1 MSAVPSRTAIVTG
14 GARGI
19 GAGIVA
25 RLARNGMSV
34 AAIDLDV
41 DALADSLERLR
52 AGGAKA
58 IALKADVTDECAA
71 RNAVSEVA
79 QRLGPPVILVNN
91 AGVARDVDLEIMAI
105 EDWDAVHRVHLRGA
119 FLMTQAAIPF
129 MRAEKWGRI
138 IQISSISAQGHAGRA
153 NYCAAKSGMHGFV
166 KSLAIEL
173 GMHGITANA
182 VAPGLI
188 VTRMTDATAARRGL
202 SLHEHLADATL
213 RIPVRRPG
221 KPEDVAALVAFLAG
235 EESGFVSGQVIY
247 VAGGPHD

>member
-1 MSAVPSRTAIVTG
+1 MNGAASRTAIVTG

-25 RLARNGMSV
+25 RLARAGTSV
-34 AAIDLDV
+34 AAIDLDLEALTDIV
-41 DALADSLERLR
+41 DQVRNR
-52 AGGAKA
+52 GGSA
-58 IALKADVTDECAA
+58 IAVQADVGDEHAV
-71 RNAVSEVA
+71 RNALNEIA
-79 QRLGPPVILVNN
+79 QRLGPPAILVNN
-91 AGVARDVDLEIMAI
+91 AGLARDMNIEDMAL

-119 FLMTQAAIPF
+119 FLMTRATLPF
-129 MRAEKWGRI
+129 MKAARWGRI
-138 IQISSISAQGHAGRA
+138 VQISSISAQGHAGRV
-153 NYCAAKSGMHGFV
+153 NYCAAKSGMHGFI
-166 KSLAIEL
+166 KSLAVEL
-173 GMHGITANA
+173 GPHGITANA

-202 SLHEHLADATL
+202 SLDEHLADAIQ

-221 KPEDVAALVAFLAG
+221 HPRDVAALVTFLAG